1 MSILTEIMDRLSG
14 IGALKERVTELS
26 AQLND
31 LRRIAI
37 EQQKDIAEPGGK
49 EIAQRRSALTR
60 AELLNAARRRKDS
73 ANRSLCD
80 GTRSRVF

>member
-37 EQQKDIAEPGGK
+37 EQQKDV
-49 EIAQRRSALTR
+49 
-60 AELLNAARRRKDS
+60 AELKGQLKALIQIQAGKR
-73 ANRSLCD
+73 
-80 GTRSRVF
+80 